1 MKDQTVCIIACLKQ
15 EELYIKEWLDWH
27 IKCGINHFYLC
38 DNNDS
43 NYIPKLQDVIQ
54 DYINKDIVTIFNYN
68 DIWPIQ
74 SQCYTDIYDKIGNKY
89 DWALVIDIDEFIC
102 LPKYN
107 NEIKKY
113 LDIVPE
119 YVKCIGINWRYYGDN
134 ELIKYDDRPVQERFI
149 NPVNIYKHDVP
160 SIINGQSRIVKSIIR
175 GKQYFDYDRKIF
187 HLHCAVHKN
196 VTNIKEIFYDV
207 LFNKINAVTNNNLAE
222 HELNNINSEY
232 FDKLYNTFYIKH
244 YITKTIEEYV
254 KKINRG
260 TGSKHTKIKN
270 KKEERYSYSID
281 KFFEFNNRTKEKE
294 EFIKNYYNY

>member
-1 MKDQTVCIIACLKQ
+1 MKDQNQTVCIITCLKQ

-74 SQCYTDIYDKIGNKY
+74 SQCYTDIYDKIGNEY
-89 DWALVIDIDEFIC
+89 DWVLVIDIDEFIC

-119 YVKCIGINWRYYGDN
+119 YVKCIGINWRCYGDN
-134 ELIKYDDRPVQERFI
+134 ELIKYDDRPVQERFK
-149 NPVNIYKHDVP
+149 NPRKV
-160 SIINGQSRIVKSIIR
+160 NGQSRIVKSIIR

-187 HLHCAVHKN
+187 HQHCAVHKN
-196 VTNIKEIFYDV
+196 YTDIKENFYDV
-207 LFNKINAVTNNNLAE
+207 LFNKIYAVTNNNLAE
-222 HELNNINSEY
+222 PERNNINSEY

-254 KKINRG
+254 QKINRG
-260 TGSKHTKIKN
+260 TGTKHTKIKN

-281 KFFEFNNRTKEKE
+281 KFFVFNNRTKEKE
-294 EFIKNYYNY
+294 EYIEKVKKEIEKY